1 MFIAQNKNTIF
12 CLILALVLSACE
24 SSCYYSQ
31 AVVGQVKLLNDRQPI
46 EQIIA
51 GPETPEDLK
60 HKLHLVLQ
68 AREFAEKSLYLPVNG
83 SYQTYVDLKRPYAVW
98 VVYAA
103 PEFSLQ
109 PKTWYYPVIGRSAYR
124 GYFAERDA
132 RDYAQKLRDQALD
145 VYVTGVAAY
154 STLGWFDDAV
164 LNTIIRRSDTGV
176 VALIFHELAHQLLY
190 ISNDSMFNEGFATTV
205 EKVGIRRWLEAQDN
219 PEAFMQYQR
228 HQERRE
234 QFIGL
239 VHKHRKH
246 LEALY
251 AMELSNDKKRT
262 AKAVI
267 FEEMRADYKRLKS
280 GWGEYTGYDGW
291 FGKSL
296 NNAKLISVATYNDFV
311 PAFLNLLEESNGD
324 LIRFYEKCRQLA
336 KQPQK
341 ERHRRLRQLM
351 DQVPTASMY
360 RKDQNPIN

>member
-1 MFIAQNKNTIF
+1 MRIARNKNTVF

-24 SSCYYSQ
+24 SSCYYRQ
-31 AVVGQVKLLNDRQPI
+31 AVVGQVRMLNDRQPI

-51 GPETPEDLK
+51 TPEAPEDLK

-68 AREFAEKSLYLPVNG
+68 AREFADKSLHLPVNG
-83 SYQTYVDLKRPYAVW
+83 NYQTYVDLKRPYAVW

-124 GYFAERDA
+124 GYFAEQDA
-132 RDYAQKLRDQALD
+132 IHYAQKLQDRGLD

-164 LNTIIRRSDTGV
+164 LNTIIKRSDTGM

-190 ISNDSMFNEGFATTV
+190 ISSDSMFNEGFATTV
-205 EKVGIRRWLEAQDN
+205 EKEGIRRWLEAQGN
-219 PEAFMQYQR
+219 PEAFRLYQR
-228 HQERRE
+228 HLERRE

-251 AMELSNDKKRT
+251 AMELSNGKKRA

-267 FEEMRADYKRLKS
+267 FEEMRADYQTLKS
-280 GWGEYTGYDGW
+280 RWGGYTGYDGW
-291 FGKSL
+291 FENSL

-311 PAFLNLLEESNGD
+311 PAFMNLLKSNAGD
-324 LIRFYEKCRQLA
+324 LVVFYEKCRQLA
-336 KQPQK
+336 DQPEK
-341 ERHRRLRQLM
+341 ERHRRLRQM
-351 DQVPTASMY
+351 IEQVPTAAIY
-360 RKDQNPIN
+360 QKDQNPIN